1 MARGR
6 RADEDELESLL
17 QHVAA
22 PATLRNLTK
31 RDFEL
36 VRRHRDV
43 ALARCLPL
51 VDGAL
56 NDAALGATVVAIAL
70 GHVPDLAALRWGL
83 LSDDGGRCI
92 LAGSMQLAVRPRQS
106 AALLALCEEI
116 AAIGDW
122 YTASTA
128 VETALILRGSATAA
142 DLAALRRL
150 NDRGEYG
157 VAAGTLWHLV
167 PKAGGPLRAEAMQ
180 LFDAILD
187 RLPRRQFTVSFF
199 AGRAGLPE
207 VPRLW
212 RLVAELPA
220 PDSTG
225 ERSAVLKAL
234 TRLRADGIREQ
245 LLDELD
251 APQGFQFS
259 LGQLRDLLRGTGD
272 ADAIA
277 RLEARAARV
286 PRGSYYEAYVA
297 ETIAAIGGRATLPII
312 ERLLAGIPA
321 RFQGNARIEAL
332 GLTLPSALDR
342 LQELGVLTVAQRATL
357 PTKAGRRAGAIVGQL
372 LGALE
377 KAGLAH
383 RFDAESGGTPVPH
396 DRLLM
401 DLAALEP
408 SLAIEDVTQEQIAG
422 DGDQW
427 SYILRCRV
435 GDQVF
440 ETTCGDSSEW
450 YDHEAVARLLDQALA
465 ASGSPRRIHLLSLDG
480 QYPTYGC
487 APPEAV
493 AAARQLGLFPATG

>member
-6 RADEDELESLL
+6 RADADELESLL
-17 QHVAA
+17 QRVAA
-22 PATLRNLTK
+22 PATLSNLSE
-31 RDFEL
+31 RDL
-36 VRRHRDV
+36 TLLRRHRDV

-56 NDAALGATVVAIAL
+56 NDAALGATIVAIAL
-70 GHVPDLAALRWGL
+70 GHVPDLGALRWGL
-83 LSDDGGRCI
+83 LSDNGRRRV
-92 LAGSMQLAVRPRQS
+92 LAGSVQHAVRPRQS

-116 AAIGDW
+116 AVIGDW
-122 YTASTA
+122 YSVSTA
-128 VETALILRGSATAA
+128 VRTALILRGTATTG
-142 DLAALRRL
+142 DIEALRRL
-150 NDRGEYG
+150 SDIGAYG
-157 VAAGTLWHLV
+157 VAAHVLWHVV
-167 PKAGGPLRAEAMQ
+167 PKASGPLRADAMQ
-180 LFDAILD
+180 LFDAVLD
-187 RLPRRQFTVSFF
+187 RLPREQGTVSFF
-199 AGRAGLPE
+199 ADRAGPAE

-220 PDSTG
+220 PNRTG
-225 ERSAVLKAL
+225 ERSPVLNAL

-251 APQGFQFS
+251 APDGFHFS

-277 RLEARAARV
+277 RLEARATRV
-286 PRGSYYEAYVA
+286 PRGSYHEALVA
-297 ETIAAIGGRATLPII
+297 ETIAAIGGQAALPII

-408 SLAIEDVTQEQIAG
+408 SLAIEDVAQEQIAG
-422 DGDQW
+422 DGEHW

-435 GDQVF
+435 GDHVF

-465 ASGSPRRIHLLSLDG
+465 ASGSPRRVQLLFLDG

-493 AAARQLGLFPATG
+493 AAARQLGLFPATD